1 VHAEINDMLRARLGK
16 TPLKWI
22 LTYSRVVAAD
32 MFGIPRSRRRRH
44 LAVVAL
50 TAVYSSLRWNR
61 AITFDL
67 PKYLVTAIAASC
79 RSAKHT

>member
-1 VHAEINDMLRARLGK
+1 MHAEINDMLRARLGK

-22 LTYSRVVAAD
+22 LTYSCVVADD
-32 MFGIPRSRRRRH
+32 MFRIPRSRRRRH
-44 LAVVAL
+44 LAVVGL

-67 PKYLVTAIAASC
+67 RNYLVKAIAASR